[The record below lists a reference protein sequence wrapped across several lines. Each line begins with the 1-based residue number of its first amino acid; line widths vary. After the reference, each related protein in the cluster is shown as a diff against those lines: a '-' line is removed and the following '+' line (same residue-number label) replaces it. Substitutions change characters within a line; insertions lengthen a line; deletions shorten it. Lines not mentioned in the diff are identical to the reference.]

1 MSGSA
6 RMQEP
11 PAERRMCA
19 VTRPDQTNNALSRAR
34 AEISC
39 FFLDTRLGRKSR
51 LSRRTFYGF
60 DSIAES
66 SECPNHSCRAA
77 LPGFLRHCRAAF
89 FVAHAV
95 MQDYPNQAT
104 EAVRNDADG
113 FVMSQTGYQTAV
125 QDFKDTSFVLH
136 GSIRCLIEK
145 SAHLAVALRRVPTAV
160 HACALFVSWAQT
172 YPRRQLFG

>member
-60 DSIAES
+60 DSVAES

-89 FVAHAV
+89 FIAHAV
-95 MQDYPNQAT
+95 MQDYPNQGT
-104 EAVRNDADG
+104 EAVRNDAD
-113 FVMSQTGYQTAV
+113 
-125 QDFKDTSFVLH
+125 VLL
-136 GSIRCLIEK
+136 C
-145 SAHLAVALRRVPTAV
+145 
-160 HACALFVSWAQT
+160 
-172 YPRRQLFG
+172 PRRDTRRRYRISKIFPLSFRAAFAAC